1 MRVEQGGIIQV
12 LEAGVV
18 GRLGIW
24 RNVVDRIKH
33 VAEVG
38 IHSHRL
44 EERLLGSGRLDGHH
58 HGEGKPVSSQR
69 LWAVVSFLSH
79 ESRVEQQHTSP
90 IRLGLRPGQAQ
101 RANLGDKKATC
112 DTRVKE

>member
-12 LEAGVV
+12 LEARVV

-24 RNVVDRIKH
+24 RNVVDGIKH

-44 EERLLGSGRLDGHH
+44 KERLLGSGRLDGHH
-58 HGEGKPVSSQR
+58 HGER
-69 LWAVVSFLSH
+69 
-79 ESRVEQQHTSP
+79 ESGLESTT
-90 IRLGLRPGQAQ
+90 LGSRQLFIS
-101 RANLGDKKATC
+101 
-112 DTRVKE
+112 